1 MQNEVVYKKLLEIE
15 KLLKLGSDEIF
26 DIEAA
31 ATFLKTTK
39 NTIYQYVFNRKIPFY
54 KPNKRLYFS
63 KLSLMEWLQEH
74 KVKTVEELEK
84 EMKPNYNNRYK
95 WLRSNK

>member
-1 MQNEVVYKKLLEIE
+1 MQNEVIYKKLLEIE
-15 KLLKLGSDEIF
+15 KLLKLGTDEVF

-31 ATFLKTTK
+31 AKFLKTTK
-39 NTIYQYVFNRKIPFY
+39 STIYQYVFNRKIPFY

>member
-1 MQNEVVYKKLLEIE
+1 MQNEMIYKKLIEIE
-15 KLLKLGSDEIF
+15 KLLKLSSDEIF
-26 DIEAA
+26 DIEGAA
-31 ATFLKTTK
+31 NFLKTSK
-39 NTIYQYVFNRKIPFY
+39 NTIYQYVFQRSIPFF

-74 KVKTVEELEK
+74 KIKSVEELEK